1 MGKRGTMITTDAITP
16 LLISAGVGA
25 LIGLERE
32 LRGVPAG
39 MRTHA
44 LVALGSTIF
53 TIASLS
59 FGGTADASRVAAQV
73 AVGVGFIAGGVI
85 FKSQHNIHGMTTA
98 ANLWV
103 VAALGIIIGL
113 KQYYLAGASAVILLA
128 ILLLGRI
135 AENRIL
141 HKRRKK

>member
-1 MGKRGTMITTDAITP
+1 MITTEAITP
-16 LLISAGVGA
+16 LLVSAGVGT

-32 LRGVPAG
+32 IRGVPAG

-59 FGGTADASRVAAQV
+59 FGGAADASRVAAQV

-85 FKSQHNIHGMTTA
+85 FKSGNDIRGMTTA

-103 VAALGIIIGL
+103 VSALGIIIGL
-113 KQYYLAGASAVILLA
+113 QQYYLAAVSAVILLA
-128 ILLLGRI
+128 ILILGRI
-135 AENRIL
+135 IERKVL
-141 HKRRKK
+141 HEKKKP

>member
-1 MGKRGTMITTDAITP
+1 MITTEAVTP
-16 LLISAGVGA
+16 LLVSAGVGI

-85 FKSQHNIHGMTTA
+85 FKSGHNVHGMTTA

-113 KQYYLAGASAVILLA
+113 KQYYLAGASAIILLA
-128 ILLLGRI
+128 ILVLGRVI
-135 AENRIL
+135 ERKVL
-141 HKRRKK
+141 RKKKKA

>member
-1 MGKRGTMITTDAITP
+1 MITTEAIIP
-16 LLISAGVGA
+16 LLVSAGLGI

-73 AVGVGFIAGGVI
+73 AVGVGFIGGGVI
-85 FKSQHNIHGMTTA
+85 FKAGNNVRGMTTA

-113 KQYYLAGASAVILLA
+113 QQYYLAVISAGIVLGIL
-128 ILLLGRI
+128 IIGRSI
-135 AENRIL
+135 EQVVL
-141 HKRRKK
+141 KEKKSI